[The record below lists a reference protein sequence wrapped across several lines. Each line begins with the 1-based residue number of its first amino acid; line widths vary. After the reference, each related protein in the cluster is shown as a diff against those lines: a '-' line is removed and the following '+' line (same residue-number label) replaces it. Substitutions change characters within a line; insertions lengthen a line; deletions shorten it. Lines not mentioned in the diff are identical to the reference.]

1 MDDNEHRVVIATSLE
16 EQRRHVAT
24 FSGSQLGVTS
34 RGWAHANVSDVALGD
49 CGCEPCDAVGVLEQ
63 HKSSLAAAGRIQAS
77 VTLSP

>member
-1 MDDNEHRVVIATSLE
+1 MRDVTRL
-16 EQRRHVAT
+16 
-24 FSGSQLGVTS
+24 GS
-34 RGWAHANVSDVALGD
+34 RYVSDVALGD